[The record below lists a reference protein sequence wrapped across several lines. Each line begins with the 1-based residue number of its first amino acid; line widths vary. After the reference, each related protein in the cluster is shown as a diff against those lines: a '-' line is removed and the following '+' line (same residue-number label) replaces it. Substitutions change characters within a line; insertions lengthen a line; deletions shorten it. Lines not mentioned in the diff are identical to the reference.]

1 LNPYLK
7 GCSRTQEKGKQGI
20 KTMRK
25 DNKKLITKAR
35 AELKRGEISRQTY
48 LLLIEHLVEA
58 EKIIAAAT
66 TVFDETKGVGA
77 VSVDAGLVMNG

>member
-1 LNPYLK
+1 
-7 GCSRTQEKGKQGI
+7 
-20 KTMRK
+20 MRK

-58 EKIIAAAT
+58 EKIITAAT
-66 TVFDETKGVGA
+66 RQLRYLM
-77 VSVDAGLVMNG
+77 SRCGLSYERMNY

>member
-1 LNPYLK
+1 
-7 GCSRTQEKGKQGI
+7 
-20 KTMRK
+20 MRK

-58 EKIIAAAT
+58 EKIITAAT
-66 TVFDETKGVGA
+66 RQLRYLMKRW
-77 VSVDAGLVMNG
+77 MNC